1 MPAKGIAMES
11 SRCLTYDQC
20 EIRAGALLDAVAGE
34 GLEPGTLYQPHAVVC
49 RRDAGGRHEAH
60 LLDPKH
66 PVFRDDADA
75 TRVSIALAKR
85 CIDSTLAGLCIPMP
99 AG

>member
-20 EIRAGALLDAVAGE
+20 EIRAGAARRG
-34 GLEPGTLYQPHAVVC
+34 GRRRPRPGALYQPHAVVC

-85 CIDSTLAGLCIPMP
+85 FIDSTLAGLCIPMP